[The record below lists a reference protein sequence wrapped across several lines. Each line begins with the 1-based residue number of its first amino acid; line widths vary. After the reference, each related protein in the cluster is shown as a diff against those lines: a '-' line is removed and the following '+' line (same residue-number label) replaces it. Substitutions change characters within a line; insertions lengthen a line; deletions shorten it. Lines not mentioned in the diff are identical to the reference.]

1 MNVRW
6 RNRILW
12 IALFAVV
19 FVALRLTVFATK
31 PIPISA
37 YVVKPGLVEDTVTNS
52 KAGTVKTRKR
62 ASLSPETGG
71 RVIYIGAREGQRV
84 KAGDLLLRLQN
95 TDARA
100 SLSLSERAQ
109 ESAVASMH
117 EACTAA
123 DLAQREVERTRSLKE
138 QGIVS
143 PSTLDRSEN
152 DWKMAQARCQAA
164 QADTK
169 RVQASVEVANAS
181 LQKTELRA
189 PFDGVVSQLHTE
201 VGEWVTPSPP
211 GIPIPPVIDLLD
223 NENIYIE
230 APMDE
235 TDTGKL
241 RPGLP
246 VRITLDPFPGKSFPG
261 KLSRIAPF
269 VLDVAGQS
277 RTVDIEAEFD
287 DPSSAAKLLPG
298 TSADVE
304 IILQSRDNVLRIP
317 TYSLLEGNLV
327 LLIQEDR
334 LVKRTVKTGLRNWEF
349 VEITD
354 GLKNGDRIAASLE
367 RAEVKDGALVTVASE
382 AAK

>member
-1 MNVRW
+1 MKW
-6 RNRILW
+6 RKRILW
-12 IALFAVV
+12 FAVLAV
-19 FVALRLTVFATK
+19 LFVALRLTVFATK
-31 PIPISA
+31 PISITA

-52 KAGTVKTRKR
+52 KAGTVKTRTR

-71 RVIYIGAREGQRV
+71 QVIYIGAREGQRV
-84 KAGDLLLRLQN
+84 KMGDVLLRLRD

-100 SLSLSERAQ
+100 SLSLAEKAL
-109 ESAVASMH
+109 ESAQAGMK
-117 EACTAA
+117 EACISS
-123 DLAQREVERTRSLKE
+123 DLAKREVDRNKQLQE

-143 PSTLDRSEN
+143 GSSMDRFEN
-152 DWKMAQARCQAA
+152 EWKVAQARCEAGK
-164 QADTK
+164 ADTK
-169 RVQASVEVANAS
+169 RVQAAVEVARAN

-201 VGEWVTPSPP
+201 LGEWVTPSPP
-211 GIPIPPVIDLLD
+211 GLPIPPVIDILD

-241 RPGLP
+241 QPGLP
-246 VRITLDPFPGKSFPG
+246 VRITLDPFPKQSFPG

-269 VLDVAGQS
+269 VLDLAGQS
-277 RTVDIEAEFD
+277 RTVDVEAEFTD
-287 DPSSAAKLLPG
+287 QAFARKLLPG

-317 TYSLLEGNLV
+317 TYCLLEGNLV
-327 LLIQEDR
+327 LYIDGNKLA
-334 LVKRTVKTGLRNWEF
+334 KRQVQTGLRNWEF
-349 VEITD
+349 VEVTG

-367 RAEVKDGALVTVASE
+367 RAEVKEGAVVTVASE
-382 AAK
+382 AVK